1 VACPGPFTDWIE
13 QLFHESITGGCG
25 GSPLAADA
33 PLYSENLTPIAC
45 GKMRAEAPMTTMKT
59 LDLASLDLRDALD
72 LAILVE
78 EEARERYEEL
88 AAQME
93 NQHTSEA
100 AAFFHSMV
108 KNEAKHGEELETRRR
123 DLFGDAPRRVD
134 RSLLW
139 DVEAPAYESVR
150 AFMTLREAL
159 TVALEA
165 EVKAYNFF
173 SEALR
178 LPIAEPVK
186 KLFEELKQEEVLH
199 QELVNKQLSRLPPD
213 SGLAPED
220 YADEPVAQ

>member
-1 VACPGPFTDWIE
+1 
-13 QLFHESITGGCG
+13 
-25 GSPLAADA
+25 
-33 PLYSENLTPIAC
+33 
-45 GKMRAEAPMTTMKT
+45 MTMMNT

-78 EEARERYEEL
+78 EEARDRYEEL

-93 NQHTSEA
+93 NQHTAEA
-100 AAFFHSMV
+100 AAFFHLMV
-108 KNEAKHGEELETRRR
+108 KNEAKHGEELAARRR
-123 DLFGDAPRRVD
+123 DLFAAQPRRVD

-139 DVEAPAYESVR
+139 DVEAPAYETVR

-165 EVKAYNFF
+165 EVKAHDFF
-173 SEALR
+173 SEALK
-178 LPIAEPVK
+178 LPVAEPVR

-199 QELVNKQLSRLPPD
+199 QDLVKKQLSKLPPD
-213 SGLAPED
+213 SDVAPED

>member
-1 VACPGPFTDWIE
+1 
-13 QLFHESITGGCG
+13 
-25 GSPLAADA
+25 
-33 PLYSENLTPIAC
+33 
-45 GKMRAEAPMTTMKT
+45 MTTMNT

-78 EEARERYEEL
+78 EEARDRYQEL

-93 NQHTSEA
+93 NQHTAEA
-100 AAFFHSMV
+100 AAFFHTMV
-108 KNEAKHGEELETRRR
+108 KNEAKHGEELASRRR

-165 EVKAYNFF
+165 EVKAYGFF
-173 SEALR
+173 SAALA
-178 LPIAEPVK
+178 LPVAEPVK

-199 QELVNKQLSRLPPD
+199 QELVNKQLARLPPD
-213 SGLAPED
+213 SGPAAED
-220 YADEPVAQ
+220 FADEPVAQ

>member
-1 VACPGPFTDWIE
+1 
-13 QLFHESITGGCG
+13 
-25 GSPLAADA
+25 
-33 PLYSENLTPIAC
+33 
-45 GKMRAEAPMTTMKT
+45 MTMMNT
-59 LDLASLDLRDALD
+59 LDLASLDARDALD

-78 EEARERYEEL
+78 EEARDRYEEL

-93 NQHTSEA
+93 NQHTPEA

-108 KNEAKHGEELETRRR
+108 NNETKHGEELATRRR

-173 SEALR
+173 SEALK

-199 QELVNKQLSRLPPD
+199 QELVSKQLSRLPPD
-213 SGLAPED
+213 SGVSPED

>member
-1 VACPGPFTDWIE
+1 
-13 QLFHESITGGCG
+13 
-25 GSPLAADA
+25 
-33 PLYSENLTPIAC
+33 
-45 GKMRAEAPMTTMKT
+45 MTMKT
-59 LDLASLDLRDALD
+59 LDLAGLDLRDALD

-78 EEARERYEEL
+78 EEAKERYEEL

-93 NQHTSEA
+93 NQHTSDA
-100 AAFFHSMV
+100 AAFFLLMV
-108 KNEAKHGEELETRRR
+108 KNEAKHGEELAARRKT
-123 DLFGDAPRRVD
+123 LFANEPRRVD

-139 DVEAPAYESVR
+139 DVEAPAYETVR

-173 SEALR
+173 SDALK
-178 LPIAEPVK
+178 LPIAQPVK

-199 QELVNKQLSRLPPD
+199 QELVNKQLGKLPPD
-213 SGLAPED
+213 SGLTPED

>member
-1 VACPGPFTDWIE
+1 
-13 QLFHESITGGCG
+13 
-25 GSPLAADA
+25 
-33 PLYSENLTPIAC
+33 
-45 GKMRAEAPMTTMKT
+45 MTTMNT

-78 EEARERYEEL
+78 EEARDRYEEL

-100 AAFFHSMV
+100 AAFFRTMV
-108 KNEAKHGEELETRRR
+108 KNEAKHGEELASRRR
-123 DLFGDAPRRVD
+123 EHFGDAPRRVD

-139 DVEAPAYESVR
+139 DVEAPAYETVR

-159 TVALEA
+159 AVALDA

-173 SEALR
+173 CEALK

-186 KLFEELKQEEVLH
+186 ELFEELKQEEILH

-213 SGLAPED
+213 SGVAPED
-220 YADEPVAQ
+220 FADEPVAQ

>member
-1 VACPGPFTDWIE
+1 
-13 QLFHESITGGCG
+13 
-25 GSPLAADA
+25 
-33 PLYSENLTPIAC
+33 
-45 GKMRAEAPMTTMKT
+45 MTTMKT
-59 LDLASLDLRDALD
+59 LDLARLDLRDALD

-78 EEARERYEEL
+78 EEARDRYEEL

-100 AAFFHSMV
+100 AAFFHQMV
-108 KNEAKHGEELETRRR
+108 KNEAKHGEELAIRRR

-165 EVKAYNFF
+165 EVKAHHFF
-173 SEALR
+173 SEALK

-186 KLFEELKQEEVLH
+186 ELFEELQQEEVLH
-199 QELVNKQLSRLPPD
+199 QELVSKQLSRLAPD

-220 YADEPVAQ
+220 FADEPVAQ

>member
-1 VACPGPFTDWIE
+1 
-13 QLFHESITGGCG
+13 
-25 GSPLAADA
+25 
-33 PLYSENLTPIAC
+33 
-45 GKMRAEAPMTTMKT
+45 MTMMNT
-59 LDLASLDLRDALD
+59 LDLASLDARDALD

-78 EEARERYEEL
+78 EEARDRYEEL

-93 NQHTSEA
+93 NQHTPEA

-108 KNEAKHGEELETRRR
+108 KNETKHGEELATRRR

-173 SEALR
+173 SEALK

-199 QELVNKQLSRLPPD
+199 QELVSKQLSRLPPD
-213 SGLAPED
+213 SGVSPED